1 MRSSAAFRRWFA
13 GVAAGALLCAG
24 LGAASHAAAVDFG
37 RVIGTVSDS
46 EGNPLMGATVLLMGP
61 HLGATETIGSMIER
75 VTTDAQGRFSI
86 EHLAPGWY
94 SLRIVSATRVPAM
107 RDRVRVAAGETT
119 KQKFVLGDFFSPLRL
134 QKAKP
139 DFSSWGDDWKWILR
153 TSDVTRPVLRFD
165 KVQQASKTQ
174 SRIPLPDERV
184 IGLMPGAHNSM
195 SEDPGTTSVLAY
207 LRPLGRNSDVLVA
220 GSLSAVSVEGSS
232 FVASFRRGLNSDA
245 PQELSLS
252 VHKLSFARGGTLPAA
267 GQAAAGD
274 ARGAAISYVSTRR
287 LSKSVTVTAGME
299 ADYLDGLS
307 SAEALRP
314 RMAVEYQATPATQ
327 VDFVFGAPNSGNG
340 TSVLNRVGA
349 LDSFPRVSLQGSRLR
364 IENVQHVELSVRH
377 RINRSSRLE
386 LAAYSDSVH
395 NAAVWGV
402 GGADSWA
409 GIDGALLSNGDGGG
423 VAVGAGNYGSKGF
436 RAEYERRL
444 GDYVEV
450 VVAYANGSAL
460 APARHGASAP
470 SLDSGS
476 GRNQIADY
484 LRPQRTD
491 MISARLSARVPSCQ
505 TQIVTSYAWMPAGR
519 VTVVDPYDLASMDVE
534 PFLGIEIRQPLPS
547 VAFLPAHFEALAEF
561 RNLLGQG
568 SVAVADSDGN
578 PVVLTSAYRTLR
590 GGFAVRF

>member
-1 MRSSAAFRRWFA
+1 MRNSSAYRRWLA

-24 LGAASHAAAVDFG
+24 LGVASHAAAGDFG
-37 RVIGTVSDS
+37 RVAGTVSDS

-61 HLGATETIGSMIER
+61 QLGAAETIGSMIER

-119 KQKFVLGDFFSPLRL
+119 KQKFVLGDFFSPFRL
-134 QKAKP
+134 QKTSP

-153 TSDVTRPVLRFD
+153 TSDVTRPVLRF
-165 KVQQASKTQ
+165 QRARQASKAQ
-174 SRIPLPDERV
+174 SRNPLPDERV
-184 IGLMPGAHNSM
+184 IGVVPGTHDSL
-195 SEDPGTTSVLAY
+195 SEDPGTTSVMAY
-207 LRPLGRNSDVLVA
+207 LRPLGRDSDVLVA

-232 FVASFRRGLNSDA
+232 FVASFRRGLNTDA

-252 VHKLSFARGGTLPAA
+252 VHRLSFAQGGTLQAA
-267 GQAAAGD
+267 GQPAASD
-274 ARGAAISYVSTRR
+274 VRGAAISYMSTRR
-287 LSKSVTVTAGME
+287 LSKSVTVTAGVE
-299 ADYLDGLS
+299 ADYLDGFS
-307 SAEALRP
+307 TAETLRP
-314 RMAVEYQATPATQ
+314 RMTVEYQAAPATQ
-327 VDFVFGAPNSGNG
+327 VAFVFGAPNSANDR
-340 TSVLNRVGA
+340 TVLGRVQS
-349 LDSFPRVSLQGSRLR
+349 LDSFPRVTLQGSHLR
-364 IENVQHVELSVRH
+364 IENVQHMELAVRH
-377 RINRSSRLE
+377 RINSSSRLE

-402 GGADSWA
+402 GGAASWA
-409 GIDGALLSNGDGGG
+409 GIDGALLSNGVGGG
-423 VAVGAGNYGSKGF
+423 VAVGAGNYSSKGF

-460 APARHGASAP
+460 APARHGATAP
-470 SLDSGS
+470 SLAPGS

-484 LRPQRTD
+484 LRPQHTD

-505 TQIVTSYAWMPAGR
+505 TQIVTSYAWMPSGR
-519 VTVVDPYDLASMDVE
+519 VTVVDPYDLASMDMG
-534 PFLGIEIRQPLPS
+534 PFLGIEIRQPLPT